1 MLAIMDAQQLMIV
14 ARTKV
19 PLSTCEFTVSIA
31 FVSPHFRSLLL
42 ASKVGFET
50 IFLCWIIFGK
60 REISFSETHE
70 IIEHL
75 RVHQTKTW
83 YCWYFCNSFR
93 RSKFFC
99 SVFFCWVNISI
110 SWHARKKHVHF
121 VATHSHNSS
130 IPSTCERKKN
140 CYKLSRQYSME
151 EQCQCVSACV
161 CKWNG

>member
-99 SVFFCWVNISI
+99 SVFFLLGQHFHIVACSKKARSLCGYTFTQFFYSI
-110 SWHARKKHVHF
+110 HLREKK
-121 VATHSHNSS
+121 
-130 IPSTCERKKN
+130 
-140 CYKLSRQYSME
+140 KLLQTQPTIFNGRAMP
-151 EQCQCVSACV
+151 VCV
-161 CKWNG
+161 CMRL